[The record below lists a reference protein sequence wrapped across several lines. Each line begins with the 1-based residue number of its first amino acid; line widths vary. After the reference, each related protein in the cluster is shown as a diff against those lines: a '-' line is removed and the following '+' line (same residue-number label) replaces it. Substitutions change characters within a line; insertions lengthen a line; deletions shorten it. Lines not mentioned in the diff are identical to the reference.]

1 MVGVYLPGL
10 EGEGVETAGSA
21 NFIGCAE
28 TGLTGFDGLTA
39 GADKPKRSGCWLV
52 VTGGVARAADV
63 AVPLVVPLWKIV
75 FLSGIITVCHLP
87 VLQTLPNVASLQQ

>member
-39 GADKPKRSGCWLV
+39 GADKPKRSGC
-52 VTGGVARAADV
+52 
-63 AVPLVVPLWKIV
+63 
-75 FLSGIITVCHLP
+75 
-87 VLQTLPNVASLQQ
+87 

>member
-1 MVGVYLPGL
+1 MCIAIILFSVFVPDMSRSSKSADAKISIEIFYLAPYKIGLVGLYLPGL

-39 GADKPKRSGCWLV
+39 GADKPKRSGC
-52 VTGGVARAADV
+52 
-63 AVPLVVPLWKIV
+63 
-75 FLSGIITVCHLP
+75 
-87 VLQTLPNVASLQQ
+87 